1 MSHAR
6 KEYGDFMSLTPD
18 AYDAVLALGQV
29 AGKAGMDKQLLELIK
44 LRASQINGCAFCVQY
59 HILEGET
66 LGVPTDKL
74 NLVVVWR
81 EAPQFS
87 QRERAALAWTEALTL
102 LSAGVSDEVYVEA
115 SAEFSEKELAYL
127 TSAIAS
133 INVWN
138 RFGAAFRWTPPA
150 RKTAVGAAASEKP
163 ALSKSAV
170 AMQRSGGAAPLLPA
184 DRRSPYDPRRGVAA
198 GIAGIV
204 HQTAHKG

>member
-6 KEYGDFMSLTPD
+6 KEYRDFMSLTPD
-18 AYDAVLALGQV
+18 AYDAVLALSQI

-59 HILEGET
+59 PIMESEK
-66 LGVPTDKL
+66 LGVPADKL

-102 LSAGVSDEVYVEA
+102 LASGVSDEVYAEA
-115 SAEFSEKELAYL
+115 NREFSEKELTYL

-150 RKTAVGAAASEKP
+150 RQKTVGAAAS
-163 ALSKSAV
+163 
-170 AMQRSGGAAPLLPA
+170 
-184 DRRSPYDPRRGVAA
+184 
-198 GIAGIV
+198 
-204 HQTAHKG
+204 

>member
-6 KEYGDFMSLTPD
+6 SEYKDFMTLAPD
-18 AYDAVLALGQV
+18 AYATVLALGKIAAN
-29 AGKAGMDKQLLELIK
+29 AGIDRQLLELIK

-59 HILEGET
+59 HIMESEK

-87 QRERAALAWTEALTL
+87 ARERAALAWTEALTSL
-102 LSAGVSDEVYVEA
+102 ASGVSDEVYAEA
-115 SAEFSEKELAYL
+115 NREFSEKELTYL

-150 RKTAVGAAASEKP
+150 RQKTVGAAAS
-163 ALSKSAV
+163 
-170 AMQRSGGAAPLLPA
+170 
-184 DRRSPYDPRRGVAA
+184 
-198 GIAGIV
+198 
-204 HQTAHKG
+204 